1 MGFSKTELEARK
13 AGIKDARKRAAD
25 IIRKH
30 CVKARI
36 CTRCKNPGNEVAK
49 GYMLCAKCSSYY
61 KAYAQKAR
69 SKK

>member
-1 MGFSKTELEARK
+1 MEFSKTELEARK

-30 CVKARI
+30 CIKECI
-36 CTRCKNPGNEVAK
+36 CTRCKNPKNAVAK
-49 GYMLCAKCSSYY
+49 GYALCAKCASYY
-61 KAYAQKAR
+61 KEYAQKAR